1 MLTCL
6 GVATLLL
13 TPSSIAGSLRVRYSR
28 TKKEEL
34 TKYALYLPV
43 IRDRDSC
50 PEIFSLPS
58 GEKMGGETA
67 RQTGPIR
74 RCPMRCPPA
83 ARARP
88 PPFCFH
94 VTRRTKSRA
103 FSRFRFRFRRGRAGG
118 HRPRHR
124 RVKVLR

>member
-43 IRDRDSC
+43 IRDRDYSC

-67 RQTGPIR
+67 WQTGPIR
-74 RCPMRCPPA
+74 RCPMRCTPAPAPPPPA
-83 ARARP
+83 
-88 PPFCFH
+88 F
-94 VTRRTKSRA
+94 T
-103 FSRFRFRFRRGRAGG
+103 
-118 HRPRHR
+118 
-124 RVKVLR
+124 

>member
-43 IRDRDSC
+43 IRDRDYSC

-74 RCPMRCPPA
+74 RCPMRCTPAPAPPPPA
-83 ARARP
+83 
-88 PPFCFH
+88 F
-94 VTRRTKSRA
+94 T
-103 FSRFRFRFRRGRAGG
+103 
-118 HRPRHR
+118 
-124 RVKVLR
+124 

>member
-43 IRDRDSC
+43 IRDRDIRV
-50 PEIFSLPS
+50 PRFSLYPLV
-58 GEKMGGETA
+58 KKRA
-67 RQTGPIR
+67 ARRQTGPIR
-74 RCPMRCPPA
+74 RCPMRCPP
-83 ARARP
+83 P
-88 PPFCFH
+88 PLLAP
-94 VTRRTKSRA
+94 A
-103 FSRFRFRFRRGRAGG
+103 FT
-118 HRPRHR
+118 
-124 RVKVLR
+124 

>member
-43 IRDRDSC
+43 IRDTC
-50 PEIFSLPS
+50 
-58 GEKMGGETA
+58 
-67 RQTGPIR
+67 
-74 RCPMRCPPA
+74 
-83 ARARP
+83 
-88 PPFCFH
+88 
-94 VTRRTKSRA
+94 
-103 FSRFRFRFRRGRAGG
+103 
-118 HRPRHR
+118 
-124 RVKVLR
+124 RVIS

>member
-43 IRDRDSC
+43 IRDIVIRV
-50 PEIFSLPS
+50 PRFSLYPLV
-58 GEKMGGETA
+58 KKWAA
-67 RQTGPIR
+67 RRHGR
-74 RCPMRCPPA
+74 RVPFAVARCDAPPRPAPAPPPPA
-83 ARARP
+83 
-88 PPFCFH
+88 F
-94 VTRRTKSRA
+94 T
-103 FSRFRFRFRRGRAGG
+103 
-118 HRPRHR
+118 
-124 RVKVLR
+124 